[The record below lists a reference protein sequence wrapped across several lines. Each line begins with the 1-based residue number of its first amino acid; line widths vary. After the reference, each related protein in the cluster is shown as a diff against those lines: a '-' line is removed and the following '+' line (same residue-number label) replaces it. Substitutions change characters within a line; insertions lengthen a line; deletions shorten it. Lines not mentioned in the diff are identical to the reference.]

1 MFLACGLLHSAKCG
15 SANPAAHRLPSKVVD
30 VGRSRGDYVKAL
42 FLDESGDH
50 NLSVID
56 PQYPLFVLGGVIMD
70 QGYAEGEL
78 TVQLNAF
85 KDELFGHP
93 GIVLHTADIARN
105 RNDFERLKD
114 AAFRSRFYD
123 ALNDLMRRLEYTV
136 VACAIRKDEHLGQY
150 GVAALDPYM
159 LSLDVL
165 VERFCFEIGNA
176 TGGGVIVA
184 EKRDPTLDRELE
196 LAWLNLKI
204 RGTRYIRARDI
215 DERIAGLNLRA
226 KQDNVAGLQ
235 LADLVVSPI
244 GRHMLGKPDREDW
257 RIVEAKFRRS
267 PDGKI
272 EGYGLVILPK

>member
-1 MFLACGLLHSAKCG
+1 
-15 SANPAAHRLPSKVVD
+15 
-30 VGRSRGDYVKAL
+30 VKAL

-176 TGGGVIVA
+176 TEGGVIVA